1 MGVGSSS
8 MTELANNDYLLKLAG
23 KEPISDNDPFWNQLL
38 SFSLPTPLSTPEAR
52 QLEDATKPICKS
64 LVENNPQTGN
74 FCALIR
80 VFLRRAGELK
90 TSTQCENNVFVWQS
104 YNALF
109 IIRCLCKH
117 FIEIMSEEKV
127 LKHFTVTAAQKKAPG
142 NSSESSAPL
151 AETLI
156 VSIIQL
162 LLQIPV
168 LNFTYLLHLEAINTL
183 LVLLS
188 VQMFVARA
196 AYKSVLHDYLAEGKC
211 AKAAPLLVR
220 QLLYNF
226 TTQEMCPASFDR
238 AGGGSL
244 LYGIASGV
252 ASGIWTILTLGIGGG
267 GHPEDG
273 IANTPALAN
282 QSMLLLLVLANH
294 CGNDKDTRNP
304 YREALISFVNIP
316 ETSTEAQI
324 DASFNIKFASLYNAI
339 CGQLNNDSTILL
351 LYILLHRNQHFK
363 TFILSRLNIEAL
375 ILPIL
380 QTLYHVA
387 DRSSH
392 HIYMALI
399 IILILSEDD
408 AFSKSVHEIILKSV
422 PWYTE
427 RALHKI
433 SLGGLLI
440 LVVIRTIQF
449 NITRMR
455 DKYLHTN
462 CLAALANMSAH
473 FHSLHQYVA
482 QRIISLFELLCKK
495 HSKFLELVTSPD
507 PTVKHLQDYT
517 QDLAILEE
525 VIRMVLEIIN
535 SCLTSLLQHN
545 PHLVYALLHKRHL
558 FEQFR
563 THHTFQD
570 IIQNI
575 DTVITYFNSKM
586 EQCPTRP
593 SEPHEVLEVIEMGAR
608 QWPRDRLKKFPELR
622 FKYVEEE
629 QPEEF
634 FIPYVWSLVFQK
646 SRLHWDPNSI
656 QLFVPDVQ

>member
-8 MTELANNDYLLKLAG
+8 MTELANNDYLLRLAG

-64 LVENNPQTGN
+64 L
-74 FCALIR
+74 A
-80 VFLRRAGELK
+80 
-90 TSTQCENNVFVWQS
+90 
-104 YNALF
+104 
-109 IIRCLCKH
+109 
-117 FIEIMSEEKV
+117 
-127 LKHFTVTAAQKKAPG
+127 
-142 NSSESSAPL
+142 
-151 AETLI
+151 
-156 VSIIQL
+156 
-162 LLQIPV
+162 
-168 LNFTYLLHLEAINTL
+168 
-183 LVLLS
+183 
-188 VQMFVARA
+188 
-196 AYKSVLHDYLAEGKC
+196 
-211 AKAAPLLVR
+211 
-220 QLLYNF
+220 
-226 TTQEMCPASFDR
+226 
-238 AGGGSL
+238 
-244 LYGIASGV
+244 
-252 ASGIWTILTLGIGGG
+252 GIWTILTLGIGGG